1 MTTNPSTRPRVRA
14 TASKERLFEASMHL
28 LGSRSPDA
36 VSVDEIAA
44 AAGVSKGTVYY
55 NFGSKEE
62 LVSQILSFGAQKLL
76 DELSSAAKDAD
87 AYVAL
92 KRMCEVAMDFVATYP
107 SFAQLWLQ
115 NQLWAQQDE
124 PGQFLSLHA
133 QITDLIIQVFDR
145 LVVLD
150 EAEKLPL
157 AAALFG
163 AAMFTSR
170 LRTAGRTALGRDQT
184 VLAVMSAVD
193 GMLATHRRVGSA
205 SS

>member
-1 MTTNPSTRPRVRA
+1 MTTNPGARPRVRA

-28 LGSRSPDA
+28 LGSRSPEA

-76 DELSSAAKDAD
+76 DELSSAAAGAD
-87 AYVAL
+87 AYLAL
-92 KRMCEVAMDFVATYP
+92 KRMCEFAMDFVAQYP

-115 NQLWAQQDE
+115 NQLWAQE
-124 PGQFLSLHA
+124 NSEEQFQSLHS

-157 AAALFG
+157 AATVFG

-170 LRTAGRTALGRDQT
+170 LRAAGRTALDRDQT
-184 VLAVMSAVD
+184 VIAVMSTVD
-193 GMLATHRRVGSA
+193 GMLATHDRVV